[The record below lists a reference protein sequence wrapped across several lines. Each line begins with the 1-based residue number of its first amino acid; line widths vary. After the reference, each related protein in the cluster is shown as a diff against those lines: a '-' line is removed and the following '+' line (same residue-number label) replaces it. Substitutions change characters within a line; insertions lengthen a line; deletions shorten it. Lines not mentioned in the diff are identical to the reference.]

1 MSNEWCIISVETDT
15 VDALAMGFGNALLP
29 GPDVEPLKT
38 YTVQHE
44 ESGETRQVV
53 ARDED
58 ELGEKISR
66 GEFWGR

>member
-1 MSNEWCIISVETDT
+1 MSSKWDVTKVETDG
-15 VDALAMGFGNALLP
+15 VDAAAMSLANALP

-53 ARDED
+53 ARDETQ
-58 ELGEKISR
+58 LGEKIAE
-66 GEFWGR
+66 GKFWGR